1 MERFCSKQ
9 SFFEVQA
16 IRKIYCVH
24 LCLLVCLCFL
34 PHALI
39 LPSSGKFSGHQAT
52 HPPFP
57 SLPPSVGVSEG
68 GQGGSTSSIPHPS
81 AKQHQ
86 YSGQYSASWRA
97 REEQERRRKGDSK
110 ISISQHP
117 IEVRSQ
123 KKYILESYTFLLD
136 FTASCLLNLVA
147 RLCSRSPSSSCPSSS
162 CPPSGGTTWRPYVNR
177 RPAPRCR
184 PPSRSR
190 SSRRLR
196 HGRHRRG

>member
-1 MERFCSKQ
+1 MLLDLGSYVYSILLPTGMPGLTDRFSSRGFCPLLLLLLVTAFF
-9 SFFEVQA
+9 FFEQGRV
-16 IRKIYCVH
+16 RRG
-24 LCLLVCLCFL
+24 
-34 PHALI
+34 
-39 LPSSGKFSGHQAT
+39 S
-52 HPPFP
+52 
-57 SLPPSVGVSEG
+57 VSEG

-162 CPPSGGTTWRPYVNR
+162 CPPSGGSTWRPYVNR